1 MLSLL
6 VCQDA
11 MYFGKLPFG
20 AAVPTEAFMDVVHK
34 LVFFDSFKLFKPRLQ
49 IRCLIIS
56 LLQRLV
62 TGR

>member
-20 AAVPTEAFMDVVHK
+20 VAVPTEAFMDVVHK
-34 LVFFDSFKLFKPRLQ
+34 LVFFDSLFKPRLQ